1 MTIHDHKALRPALR
15 RAAAASA
22 AMLLAACAGP
32 APAPEPAPVETSG
45 DGLSFTITEPV
56 DVSPE
61 VRYEFDSAVRLMEQE
76 RYEEGIALLNRVVA
90 AAPDITA
97 AHIDLGIAHRRLGEL
112 ERAEESLLRA
122 RTLNPRHPVVHNE
135 LGMLYR
141 MTGRFPEARASY
153 EQALALQ
160 PAFHYARRNLAILCD
175 VYLADL
181 SCALANYEVYVEA
194 VPEDEE
200 AAMWVAD
207 IRNRAGQ

>member
-1 MTIHDHKALRPALR
+1 MTIHDHKALRSALR

-32 APAPEPAPVETSG
+32 APAPAPLETTG

-61 VRYEFDSAVRLMEQE
+61 VRYEFDAAVRAMQQE
-76 RYEEGIALLNRVVA
+76 RYREGIALLERVVA

-97 AHIDLGIAHRRLGEL
+97 AHIDLGIAYRRLGEL
-112 ERAEESLLRA
+112 ERAEESLLQA